1 MKVVVAVK
9 QVSDQINE
17 WDTFAVEA
25 ALQAG
30 DEVVVVGVGDDD
42 EALLSAL
49 AMGADRAVRI
59 TTNQTLDPIATARL
73 LAPVVQREAPDL
85 VLCGAQSADA
95 ANGATPTALAALAGL
110 NRVAVVKQLE
120 VADGF
125 ATCERELEG
134 GLLERVRVPL
144 PALITVQTGINE
156 PRYATLRGI
165 RQASAKPLDVI
176 EAESVRPAV
185 RVVSLAPPPPSGRA
199 ELIEGG
205 ASEIAERI
213 ATIIKG
219 KVA

>member
-9 QVSDQINE
+9 QVIDQINE

-25 ALQAG
+25 ALELG
-30 DEVVVVGVGDDD
+30 DEVVVIGVGDDD

-49 AMGADRAVRI
+49 AMGADRAVRVN
-59 TTNQTLDPIATARL
+59 TDETLDPIATARL

-110 NRVAVVKQLE
+110 NRVAVVRQLD

-176 EAESVRPAV
+176 EAENITPAA
-185 RVVSLAPPPPSGRA
+185 RVVSLAPPPPSARA

>member
-9 QVSDQINE
+9 QVLDGINE

-25 ALQAG
+25 ALQMG
-30 DEVVVVGVGDDD
+30 DEVVVVGVGNDD
-42 EALLSAL
+42 EALLAAL
-49 AMGADRAVRI
+49 AMGADRAVHI
-59 TTNQTLDPIATARL
+59 TTDETLDPIATARL

-176 EAESVRPAV
+176 EAESVTPAA
-185 RVVSLAPPPPSGRA
+185 RVVSLAPPQPSARA

>member
-25 ALQAG
+25 ALQVG

-85 VLCGAQSADA
+85 VLWGAQSADA

-110 NRVAVVKQLE
+110 NRVEVVKQLE

-134 GLLERVRVPL
+134 GLLEHVRVPL

-165 RQASAKPLDVI
+165 RQASTKPLDVI
-176 EAESVRPAV
+176 EAENITPAS